1 MGTEADKKAQDRHK
15 APGEEVCVHR
25 LEAVKTLEGQ
35 GMNYPLRSWLIVA
48 GTQYGDVT
56 KSSVTAQVQTLPLFL
71 PTWRT
76 TDTPYKSLGCVPSS
90 ETWGMPLKYVWG
102 VYSSSCVHVQ
112 VCI

>member
-1 MGTEADKKAQDRHK
+1 MGTKADKKAQDRHK

-35 GMNYPLRSWLIVA
+35 EMNHPLKRWLSVV

-71 PTWRT
+71 PTWRI
-76 TDTPYKSLGCVPSS
+76 TDKPYKSLGCVPSP
-90 ETWGMPLKYVWG
+90 EIWGTPLKYVWRG
-102 VYSSSCVHVQ
+102 V
-112 VCI
+112 